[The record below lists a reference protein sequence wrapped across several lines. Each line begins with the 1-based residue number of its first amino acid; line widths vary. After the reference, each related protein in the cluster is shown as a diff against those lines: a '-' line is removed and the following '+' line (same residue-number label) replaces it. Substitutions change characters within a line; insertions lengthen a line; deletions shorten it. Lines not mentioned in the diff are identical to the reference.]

1 MPKFTSDIVTGLFNN
16 ETKLDTENNFR
27 IIYVD
32 IYDIIPNKRN
42 EDISMSDIK
51 ELSENIELV
60 GLQQNLVLAPP
71 EENKYLLLAGHR
83 RLAALKLLVEEKKKE
98 EFRKVPAI
106 INDPK
111 DFDFILSDEKKEDLL
126 WVSSN
131 VMARKP
137 TTQDLLK
144 FTRMLN
150 DVYADL
156 RKNNPGLVIGTKKEY
171 IANQLNISESQV
183 QILNSIN
190 SHLTEKA
197 LNAFINNQLSLVVA
211 RDLAKMPEREQ
222 LEFVEQFEDLSTV
235 TAGDLIFFKKK
246 LSERKRQDKINN
258 NLYTEF
264 NFEKVS
270 ELYDEVSSKLT
281 IKGLEGAKAT
291 RAQKLS
297 DKIANDL
304 EKLIKLLS

>member
-83 RLAALKLLVEEKKKE
+83 RLAALKLLVEEKNKE

-246 LSERKRQDKINN
+246 LSERKRQNKINN

-281 IKGLEGAKAT
+281 IKELEGTKAT

>member
-1 MPKFTSDIVTGLFNN
+1 MPKFTSDIVAGLFNN

-83 RLAALKLLVEEKKKE
+83 RLAALKLLVEEKNKE

-246 LSERKRQDKINN
+246 LSERKRQNKINN

-281 IKGLEGAKAT
+281 IKELEGTKAT

>member
-1 MPKFTSDIVTGLFNN
+1 MSNFNPGIVTGLFNN
-16 ETKLDTENNFR
+16 ETKQDVKNNFK
-27 IIYVD
+27 IVYVD
-32 IYDIIPNKRN
+32 IYDIVPNKRN
-42 EDISMSDIK
+42 QDISMSDIK

-71 EENKYLLLAGHR
+71 MDDKFLLLAGHR
-83 RLAALKLLVEEKKKE
+83 RLAALKLLVEEKGKE

-111 DFDFILSDEKKEDLL
+111 DFDYILSDERKEDLL

-144 FTRMLN
+144 FTQMLN
-150 DVYADL
+150 DVYAEL

-197 LNAFINNQLSLVVA
+197 LTAFINNQLSLVVA
-211 RDLAKMPEREQ
+211 RDLAKMSEREQ
-222 LEFVEQFEDLSTV
+222 QEFVEQFKDLSVV

-246 LSERKRQDKINN
+246 LADRRKQTKVNSNTCI
-258 NLYTEF
+258 EF
-264 NFEKVS
+264 SFEKVS

-281 IKGLEGAKAT
+281 IKELDGTKAVK
-291 RAQKLS
+291 AQKLS
-297 DKIANDL
+297 DKIATDL

>member
-1 MPKFTSDIVTGLFNN
+1 MPKFTSDIVTSLFNN
-16 ETKLDTENNFR
+16 ETKQNTENNFR
-27 IIYVD
+27 IVYID
-32 IYDIIPNKRN
+32 IYDIVPNKRN

-60 GLQQNLVLAPP
+60 GLQQNLVVAPP
-71 EENKYLLLAGHR
+71 EEGKYLLLAGHR
-83 RLAALKLLVEEKKKE
+83 RLAALKLLVEDKNKD
-98 EFRKVPAI
+98 EFRRVPTI

-111 DFDFILSDEKKEDLL
+111 DFDFVLSDEKKEDLL

-197 LNAFINNQLSLVVA
+197 LNAFIDNQLSLVVA

-222 LEFVEQFEDLSTV
+222 LEFVEQYDNLSAV

-246 LSERKRQDKINN
+246 LAERKRQAKSKEI
-258 NLYTEF
+258 LYTEF

-270 ELYDEVSSKLT
+270 ELYDEVFSKLT
-281 IKGLEGAKAT
+281 IKELEGTKAT
-291 RAQKLS
+291 KAQKLS
-297 DKIANDL
+297 DKIAGDL

>member
-1 MPKFTSDIVTGLFNN
+1 MSNFNPGIVTGLFNN
-16 ETKLDTENNFR
+16 ETKQDVKNNFK
-27 IIYVD
+27 IVYVD
-32 IYDIIPNKRN
+32 IYDIVPNKRN
-42 EDISMSDIK
+42 QDISMSDIK

-71 EENKYLLLAGHR
+71 MDDKFLLLAGHR
-83 RLAALKLLVEEKKKE
+83 RLAALKLLVEEKGKE

-111 DFDFILSDEKKEDLL
+111 DFDYILSDERKEDLL

-144 FTRMLN
+144 FTQMLN
-150 DVYADL
+150 DVYAEL

-197 LNAFINNQLSLVVA
+197 LTAFINNQLSLVVA
-211 RDLAKMPEREQ
+211 RDLAKMSEREQ
-222 LEFVEQFEDLSTV
+222 QEFIEQFEDLSVV

-246 LSERKRQDKINN
+246 LADRRKQTKVNSNTCI
-258 NLYTEF
+258 EF
-264 NFEKVS
+264 SFEKVS

-281 IKGLEGAKAT
+281 IKELDGTKAVK
-291 RAQKLS
+291 AQKLS
-297 DKIANDL
+297 DKIAADL

>member
-83 RLAALKLLVEEKKKE
+83 RLAALKLLVEEKNKE

-281 IKGLEGAKAT
+281 IKVLEGAKAT

>member
-83 RLAALKLLVEEKKKE
+83 RLAALKLLVEEKNKE

-281 IKGLEGAKAT
+281 IKELEGAKAT